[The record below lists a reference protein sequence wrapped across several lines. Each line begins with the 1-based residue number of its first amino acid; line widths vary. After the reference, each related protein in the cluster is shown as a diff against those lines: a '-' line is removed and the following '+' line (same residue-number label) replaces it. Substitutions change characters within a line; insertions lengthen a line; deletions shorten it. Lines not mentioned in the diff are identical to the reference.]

1 MSNTDIVVAGHIC
14 LDISPEFPG
23 LQNQSIDTLFRPG
36 RLINMAGVSISD
48 GGPVANTGF
57 ALARLGLNVL
67 PMAGVGNDDFG
78 SLISAIVQRETGRDI
93 VRRDDIASSY
103 SVILSPPGID
113 RIILHHPAG
122 NDEFS
127 SRDIDFAE
135 VANAGYFHFGYPP
148 LMKGIFADDGEELKR
163 IYQKAKA
170 VGAITSLDMSLPD
183 VDSDSGKLDW
193 ANIIEE
199 TLCDVDIF
207 TPSVEEILFMLDRSE
222 YERIAG
228 ISAGG
233 EFTDHLDF
241 AHIRLLAGQMI
252 EMGSAIAMIKCG
264 SHGIFIKT
272 SEAARMRNLDKP
284 EWADKELFCPTYH
297 VEDFKSALGSGDTT
311 VAGFLTGMIRGRDL
325 YECARIACQTGA
337 ACCTTYSAT
346 GAIPPLE
353 EIEKRIA
360 NSPKQNDTPLP
371 KGVLEYCEK
380 ERMYI
385 G

>member
-193 ANIIEE
+193 ATSSRRRCATSIYSHRAWKRYCSCSTAANTSASPASARAESLPTISI
-199 TLCDVDIF
+199 
-207 TPSVEEILFMLDRSE
+207 S
-222 YERIAG
+222 RI
-228 ISAGG
+228 
-233 EFTDHLDF
+233 
-241 AHIRLLAGQMI
+241 
-252 EMGSAIAMIKCG
+252 
-264 SHGIFIKT
+264 
-272 SEAARMRNLDKP
+272 
-284 EWADKELFCPTYH
+284 
-297 VEDFKSALGSGDTT
+297 SGCWP
-311 VAGFLTGMIRGRDL
+311 GR
-325 YECARIACQTGA
+325 
-337 ACCTTYSAT
+337 
-346 GAIPPLE
+346 
-353 EIEKRIA
+353 
-360 NSPKQNDTPLP
+360 
-371 KGVLEYCEK
+371 
-380 ERMYI
+380 
-385 G
+385 